1 MHAIPAT
8 RVSIPM
14 LVAASTVV
22 LMLVVPTVVPGCGPG
37 NLEVDKAA
45 LYTPESLA
53 SELAYRYQALNAD
66 AKKSTRKLSR
76 SDKAAADKRE
86 HGTKSQ
92 TKGGGV
98 KKKAPQGP
106 KTIDDVLED
115 IDSKLDLIKNVS
127 RPAACVKMMDTISK
141 DSSLTD
147 SDKKSLNELVGRL
160 ADEH

>member
-8 RVSIPM
+8 RVSILM
-14 LVAASTVV
+14 LVAASTV
-22 LMLVVPTVVPGCGPG
+22 LMLVVPAIVPGCSSG

-53 SELAYRYQALNAD
+53 SELAFRYQALNAD

-76 SDKAAADKRE
+76 SDKAAAEKRE
-86 HGTKSQ
+86 RGTKSQ

-98 KKKAPQGP
+98 KKTAKGP
-106 KTIDDVLED
+106 TTIDVVLDD
-115 IDSKLDLIKNVS
+115 IDSKLDLIKGVS
-127 RPAACVKMMDTISK
+127 RPEACRKMTDAISR
-141 DSSLTD
+141 DSSLTQG
-147 SDKKSLNELVGRL
+147 DKKSLADLVGRL

>member
-14 LVAASTVV
+14 LVAASTV
-22 LMLVVPTVVPGCGPG
+22 LMLVVPAIVPGCGPG
-37 NLEVDKAA
+37 DLEVDKAA

-53 SELAYRYQALNAD
+53 SELAFRYVALNAD

-76 SDKAAADKRE
+76 SDKAAAEKRE

-98 KKKAPQGP
+98 KKAARGP
-106 KTIDDVLED
+106 TTIDDVLED
-115 IDSKLDLIKNVS
+115 IDSKLDMIKGVS
-127 RPAACVKMMDTISK
+127 RPEACRKMTEAISK
-141 DSSLTD
+141 DSSLTEG
-147 SDKKSLNELVGRL
+147 DKKTLTELVGRL
-160 ADEH
+160 ADDN